1 MEQFTYV
8 IKDKDGIHARPAGL
22 LVKQAKQYENSKI
35 TLTKDG
41 DSADLKKL
49 FALMKLGIK
58 QGEEVTVTIEGG
70 DERQAAAVMLDFL
83 QNNL

>member
-70 DERQAAAVMLDFL
+70 DEHQAAAVMLDFL